1 MSCTK
6 CTERVDSQRVQQDLY
21 ANWGSP
27 QAGPNALG
35 LALKERTTRTGRPFM
50 QDSFSA
56 LFMFSNSW
64 SKLCTCAHY
73 GSEGQARTYV
83 SRDGPA
89 PRLYRM
95 FYNKDIDAREAA
107 HRMFREDPPHTLWQ
121 TGAGKQR
128 LGQRGCMAI

>member
-73 GSEGQARTYV
+73 GPDGQVQSDAHIMDLR
-83 SRDGPA
+83 SRIHHT
-89 PRLYRM
+89 
-95 FYNKDIDAREAA
+95 FYNKYFDA
-107 HRMFREDPPHTLWQ
+107 
-121 TGAGKQR
+121 
-128 LGQRGCMAI
+128 